1 MRWWQGWHSGKDG
14 GEEEQVVHGHLQVQT
29 ATGAKRRWNAGKAK
43 GSGQTKLCVVPGPR
57 DSPRTVR
64 RGTGDACGI
73 GSGKANTHVE
83 TKTAFERLCSRRPT
97 RAVDWESL
105 TLTRVLRSRRKQV
118 GGEMETTGAPGLVQP
133 HAIQCFSV
141 LTF

>member
-1 MRWWQGWHSGKDG
+1 M
-14 GEEEQVVHGHLQVQT
+14 QT

-57 DSPRTVR
+57 DSPSTVGR
-64 RGTGDACGI
+64 ELVMRARLGRQ
-73 GSGKANTHVE
+73 ANTHE

-105 TLTRVLRSRRKQV
+105 TRTRVLRSRRKQV
-118 GGEMETTGAPGLVQP
+118 GGEMETIGAPGLSN
-133 HAIQCFSV
+133 HTLSNV
-141 LTF
+141 LVS

>member
-1 MRWWQGWHSGKDG
+1 MAKM
-14 GEEEQVVHGHLQVQT
+14 EE
-29 ATGAKRRWNAGKAK
+29 RRSRLFMAIFK
-43 GSGQTKLCVVPGPR
+43 CGPPLGR
-57 DSPRTVR
+57 NGVGTQVR
-64 RGTGDACGI
+64 RRARGRPSCAWFQGCGI
-73 GSGKANTHVE
+73 PLVRLVGELVMRAGLGRQANTHE

-97 RAVDWESL
+97 RAVDWGTL

-118 GGEMETTGAPGLVQP
+118 GGEMETTGAPSLVQP